1 MIGSKRYG
9 SKVQLNYLKGG
20 DISYFIVYKSGKK
33 TIYKKVGRK
42 SEGINEKKAIELR
55 NQILSELRHGID
67 LSQKSMKTL
76 TLDRLA
82 ELYFASIAAHCKSH
96 DKYKQEYERHI
107 KPAFGDLPIAML
119 DDILI
124 QEFQAIKLSDKKSKG
139 SINQYIKGLKR
150 ILNYAIRKSIIS
162 HSPFKEIRM
171 FQVDNSRLRYLSLK
185 EVQLLQEEVQDHLLL
200 KLVVKISLS
209 TGARINSVLGI
220 QKKHIDQENKTVQLY
235 DYKRKCWY
243 VGYLDQETFHLVC
256 DHIQEFGI
264 NDHVVSLDGKKT
276 KYADV
281 YKLLRLIFDE
291 RFNQGLEKKDRANR
305 VVIHT
310 LRHTFASHL
319 AISGVSI
326 QKIQKLMNHKDI
338 KQTMKYAKLS
348 PDSGRNAV
356 EELYKG

>member
-1 MIGSKRYG
+1 MVSSARYG
-9 SKVQLNYLKGG
+9 SKVQLNHLKCG

-67 LSQKSMKTL
+67 LSQKSMKNL
-76 TLDRLA
+76 TLDKLA
-82 ELYFASIAAHCKSH
+82 ELYFSSKEAHSKSNS
-96 DKYKQEYERHI
+96 KYKKDYEKHI
-107 KPAFGDLPIAML
+107 SPAFGDISISIL
-119 DDILI
+119 DDTLI
-124 QEFQAIKLSDKKSKG
+124 HEFQAIKIADDYSKS
-139 SINQYIKGLKR
+139 SINQYIKILKR
-150 ILNYAIRKSIIS
+150 IINHGIKKQIIT
-162 HSPFKEIRM
+162 HNPFKEIQM

-185 EVQLLQEEVQDHLLL
+185 EVQLLQEEVQNHLLL

-209 TGARINSVLGI
+209 TGARINSVLSI
-220 QKKHIDQENKTVQLY
+220 QKKHIDQENKTVQIY
-235 DYKRKCWY
+235 DPKRKVWY

-256 DHIQEFGI
+256 DHIQELGI
-264 NDHVVSLDGKKT
+264 NDYVVSINGKKT

-281 YKLLRLIFDE
+281 YKLLRLIFDT
-291 RFNQGLEKKDRANR
+291 RFNQGLDKKDRANR

-319 AISGVSI
+319 AIAGVSI